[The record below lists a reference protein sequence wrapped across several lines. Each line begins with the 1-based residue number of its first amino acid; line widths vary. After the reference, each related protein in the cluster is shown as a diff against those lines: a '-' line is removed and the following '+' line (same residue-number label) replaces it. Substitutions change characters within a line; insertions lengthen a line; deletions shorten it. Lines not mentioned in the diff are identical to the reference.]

1 MEFCYG
7 LDMSLSCGNEVH
19 ILMLN
24 NNKSHRQIIFY
35 IFFTVLTGLGLS
47 DTDTLNYETNLHVN
61 QILNN

>member
-1 MEFCYG
+1 M
-7 LDMSLSCGNEVH
+7 
-19 ILMLN
+19 
-24 NNKSHRQIIFY
+24 IFY